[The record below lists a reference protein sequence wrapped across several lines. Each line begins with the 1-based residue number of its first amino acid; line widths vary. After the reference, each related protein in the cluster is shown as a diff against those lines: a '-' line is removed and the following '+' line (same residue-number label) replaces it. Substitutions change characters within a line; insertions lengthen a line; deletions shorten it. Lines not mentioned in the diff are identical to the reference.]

1 MSEHKLE
8 KLKYKNAFKEYYN
21 QMNDYI
27 KTQDSHL
34 TVEQRK
40 YNFLQNCLRTFS
52 QLHPTSSLSQQDIDR
67 SAYYFN
73 TFVLDLQ
80 KKLPHI
86 FIENKELEDFFINTK
101 IHNSDTVKAYIEANT
116 QPGPYNDNRT
126 KDLSYVLHTPEDVYI
141 VKAAFREHKVNDKD
155 FKEYFVMVWDNKAF
169 LNTLEFNNFEKT
181 EADKIINSG
190 NASKYLKVA
199 FNSMMYMSAFPD
211 CLIKGVPQNIVKGD
225 KDNFKDKVNITL
237 KTAEAIVEKCE
248 RDASGRI
255 VTPHFRNGSFHFLN
269 SDYYKDKKGKTVWW
283 SPSMVKGRAK
293 TLKDSKD
300 KDEEF
305 DVTR

>member
-8 KLKYKNAFKEYYN
+8 KLKYKNAFKDVYN
-21 QMNDYI
+21 QMNVYI
-27 KTQDSHL
+27 KTHDSHL

-40 YNFLQNCLRTFS
+40 YNFLENCRNSPLIKQNVGNLT
-52 QLHPTSSLSQQDIDR
+52 
-67 SAYYFN
+67 YYFN

-101 IHNSDTVKAYIEANT
+101 IHNSDTVMGYIEANT
-116 QPGPYNDNRT
+116 ELGPYNDYKT
-126 KDLSYVLHTPEDVYI
+126 KDLSYVLHTPEDAYI
-141 VKAAFREHKVNDKD
+141 VKAAFRERKVNGKD
-155 FKEYFVMVWDNKAF
+155 FKEYCVLVWNSNAELDS
-169 LNTLEFNNFEKT
+169 LEFDNIDKIK
-181 EADKIINSG
+181 ADKTINLG
-190 NASKYLKVA
+190 NSSKYLKVA